1 MKEKTLEIYLYL
13 ICVILLIIGG
23 LNWGL
28 IGTFNLNIVKLLNK
42 YTFDSPIF
50 ENTIYIIVGMAA
62 LYLSNKRN
70 FYLPFLGDT
79 VFPPSLIKDNENKNE
94 NKNANI
100 NITVD
105 APNADMVI
113 YWAAEPLPENQIDG
127 SKFAYDAY
135 DKYTNSGVAEVV
147 SGKATLKVSCPQS
160 YWVKKWGIK
169 KTLPKH
175 LHYRLVYSTGWV
187 SEVKTTNLSC

>member
-1 MKEKTLEIYLYL
+1 MKEKTFGVYLYL
-13 ICVILLIIGG
+13 VCVILLIIGG

-28 IGTFNLNIVKLLNK
+28 IGTFNLNIVQLINK
-42 YTFDSPIF
+42 NTFNSPLF
-50 ENTIYIIVGMAA
+50 ENIVYITVGLSAI
-62 LYLSNKRN
+62 YLSTKRN
-70 FYLPFLGDT
+70 FYLPFLGET
-79 VFPPSLIKDNENKNE
+79 VLPPSLLKDIE

-100 NITVD
+100 VMSVD

-113 YWAAEPLPENQIDG
+113 YWAAESLQEHDTNG

-135 DKYTNSGVAEVV
+135 DKYTNSGVSKVI
-147 SGKATLKVSCPQS
+147 SGKALLKIECPQT

-175 LHYRLVYSTGWV
+175 LHYRLVYPTGWV
-187 SEVKTTNLSC
+187 SEVKTVELQC

>member
-1 MKEKTLEIYLYL
+1 MKEKTFEVYLYL
-13 ICVILLIIGG
+13 ICVILLIVGG

-28 IGTFNLNIVKLLNK
+28 IGTFNLNIVKLLNE

-50 ENTIYIIVGMAA
+50 ENAVYITVGIAA
-62 LYLSNKRN
+62 IYLSTKRN
-70 FYLPFLGDT
+70 FYLPFLGNT
-79 VFPPSLIKDNENKNE
+79 ILPPSLLKDID

-100 NITVD
+100 SITVD

-113 YWAAEPLPENQIDG
+113 YWAAEPLAENEVDG

-135 DKYTNSGVAEVV
+135 DKYTNSGIAEVI
-147 SGKATLKVSCPQS
+147 SGKAVLKVTCPQT

-175 LHYRLVYSTGWV
+175 VHYRLVYSTGWV
-187 SEVKTTNLSC
+187 SEVKTSKLLC

>member
-1 MKEKTLEIYLYL
+1 MKDQTYKAYLHI

-28 IGTFNLNIVKLLNK
+28 IGAFNLNLVKLINQH
-42 YTFDSPIF
+42 TFDSPIF
-50 ENTIYIIVGMAA
+50 ENSIYITVGLAA
-62 LYLSNKRN
+62 IYLGKNRN

-79 VFPPSLIKDNENKNE
+79 ILPPSLLKDLGNN
-94 NKNANI
+94 NANI
-100 NITVD
+100 SVTVD
-105 APNADMVI
+105 AVNANMVI
-113 YWAAEPLPENQIDG
+113 YWAAEPLPENEIDG
-127 SKFAYDAY
+127 SKFSFDAY

-147 SGKATLKVSCPQS
+147 SGKATLKVSCPQT

-187 SEVKTTNLSC
+187 SEVKTVELSC